1 MKGML
6 HNVKMLF
13 FVRAEGANSSLL
25 RVSAFPGGRG
35 VGGTGLTPTT
45 TATRGTGFL
54 CRRPLVVTG
63 SSPGGR
69 MSCRKD
75 SVTSLN
81 SQERPVNV

>member
-1 MKGML
+1 MTHFL
-6 HNVKMLF
+6 HNVKQLL
-13 FVRAEGANSSLL
+13 VARSSKSHSSLL
-25 RVSAFPGGRG
+25 RVSALPGGRG

-63 SSPGGR
+63 SFPGGR
-69 MSCRKD
+69 LSCRKD

-81 SQERPVNV
+81 SQERAVNV